1 MSGVQTATFSR
12 FDSCVDET
20 LTMRALECGLIH
32 SLQESWSRRLGRRVF
47 GPGVLKSWVDNL
59 VSGLPFQ
66 PGINVFRGF
75 GLENKMGCDLFEE
88 LLERHFVASV
98 RKSRVPLGCQV
109 LTLMRF
115 PITIHLGLDFLHA
128 SSMASS
134 VASTDGPL
142 PSLETEWQSATRGL
156 NL

>member
-20 LTMRALECGLIH
+20 LTIRALECGWIH

-47 GPGVLKSWVDNL
+47 GPGALKSWVDNL

-115 PITIHLGLDFLHA
+115 PITIHLGLTSFMLPPWLPPWPPQTGHCQA
-128 SSMASS
+128 SR
-134 VASTDGPL
+134 
-142 PSLETEWQSATRGL
+142 QSGKVRPGV
-156 NL
+156 